1 MIATAVVVLD
11 GPSHSPMTVRGFLLL
26 MKSSVVM
33 RGLDP
38 RIHHLGKIDGLPGQA
53 RQ

>member
-1 MIATAVVVLD
+1 
-11 GPSHSPMTVRGFLLL
+11 

-38 RIHHLGKIDGLPGQA
+38 RIHLLEMMDWVIGKRSDAVPRTAMLGNGVPVKT
-53 RQ
+53 